1 MYALF
6 FILSF
11 LSLNFFTQNRVNLKV
26 MSYNIRYDNP
36 EDGKNQWAYRRETLT
51 NYFIKNKPDIIG
63 MQEVLHSQLMDL
75 TSSLNEYQY
84 VGVGR
89 EDGKTKGEYSP
100 IVYLKSNLK
109 MVKTST
115 FWLSQTPEKISVGWD
130 AVLERICTYALFED
144 RKTKKQFWVFN
155 THFDHIGEIARAEAA
170 KLIISQISKLN
181 PKGLP
186 TLITGDFNLTP
197 DTKPIQIMQTAFND
211 VLQNLKSSESTYGT
225 FTGFNTKKVAKRRID
240 YIFQKGVRVQ
250 QASHLWIKT
259 PKGLWASDHHPV
271 YLHCFF

>member
-26 MSYNIRYDNP
+26 MSYNIRYDNS

-100 IVYLKSNLK
+100 IVYLKSKLK

-115 FWLSQTPEKISVGWD
+115 FWLSQTPEKFQWGGMQHWNGF
-130 AVLERICTYALFED
+130 VLM
-144 RKTKKQFWVFN
+144 
-155 THFDHIGEIARAEAA
+155 HFLKIVKPKSNFGY
-170 KLIISQISKLN
+170 LILI
-181 PKGLP
+181 
-186 TLITGDFNLTP
+186 LITLE
-197 DTKPIQIMQTAFND
+197 K
-211 VLQNLKSSESTYGT
+211 
-225 FTGFNTKKVAKRRID
+225 
-240 YIFQKGVRVQ
+240 
-250 QASHLWIKT
+250 
-259 PKGLWASDHHPV
+259 
-271 YLHCFF
+271 